1 MATGTINKS
10 PIIKAVTV
18 RCTMS
23 SAYYVTAQVPNYD
36 TEMKYIAMI
45 RSGSANAMN
54 VATEVKIDDSQIRV
68 ESSAGAFV
76 SGDYLN
82 VDVIGV
88 K

>member
-1 MATGTINKS
+1 MATGTINKT

-18 RCTMS
+18 RCTQS
-23 SAYYVTAQVPNYD
+23 SPYYVIGQVPTYD

-54 VATEVKIDDSQIRV
+54 AANEVKIADSQIRV

-76 SGDYLN
+76 SGDYIN

>member
-1 MATGTINKS
+1 MATGTITKT

-23 SAYYVTAQVPNYD
+23 TGYYVIAQVPNYD
-36 TEMKYIAMI
+36 SEMKYVAMI
-45 RSGSANAMN
+45 RSGSANALN
-54 VATEVKIDDSQIRV
+54 VATEIKIADSQIRV

>member
-1 MATGTINKS
+1 MATGTINKT

-23 SAYYVTAQVPNYD
+23 SAYYVIAQVPNYD

-54 VATEVKIDDSQIRV
+54 VATEVKIDGSQIRV

>member
-1 MATGTINKS
+1 MATGTINKT

-23 SAYYVTAQVPNYD
+23 SAYYVIAQVPNYD

-54 VATEVKIDDSQIRV
+54 AAQEVKIADSQIRV

>member
-23 SAYYVTAQVPNYD
+23 SAYYVIGQVPNYD

-54 VATEVKIDDSQIRV
+54 AANEVKIADSQIRV